1 MINNISKILKT
12 EIESILGIS
21 PIQQRISLKDIQV
34 IDEPTFVLKDIL
46 SCKLDIVAYKASF
59 SRRSKSTQLVQL
71 SKALIIV
78 GGAFVLMSI
87 SNAVWRY
94 NDSSNLSLIHI

>member
-34 IDEPTFVLKDIL
+34 TDEPTFVLKDIL
-46 SCKLDIVAYKASF
+46 SCKLSSPLFMYQFDLESPARAHAYLGTDVA
-59 SRRSKSTQLVQL
+59 
-71 SKALIIV
+71 
-78 GGAFVLMSI
+78 
-87 SNAVWRY
+87 
-94 NDSSNLSLIHI
+94 